1 MAIALV
7 ALAALPVD
15 CIPRSGQPCTRD
27 QGPDPNHLVDGL
39 GYVALTV
46 EIFIGLAT
54 LVVVA
59 ALVFWARNQVK
70 DRMRSERL
78 TTESLRASE

>member
-1 MAIALV
+1 VAIAV
-7 ALAALPVD
+7 ALAALPAD

-46 EIFIGLAT
+46 EIFIGLAA

-70 DRMRSERL
+70 DKTRSDRVTAEPI
-78 TTESLRASE
+78 RASE